1 MIAREVDQL
10 VWIAETS
17 RRALELMQYFMRSIA
32 VRSGFFV
39 VLAFLVGAC
48 TGPGFQERMNAFVSD
63 AKYSWEPA
71 EEQTNRMANFAG
83 DARSQLEAYF
93 MCNRAA
99 AAVVSSQKGDPTSL
113 AIAATSFCKTEYQNL
128 ERALIAVQASQKN
141 YARSA
146 NRPAI
151 AMKALRAAR
160 KQALENNLADIV
172 AFRATANPTP
182 VPSEPHEPAR
192 PKSGREI

>member
-1 MIAREVDQL
+1 M
-10 VWIAETS
+10 AETS
-17 RRALELMQYFMRSIA
+17 RQALEMIQYYMRSVA
-32 VRSGFFV
+32 VRSGFAV
-39 VLAFLVGAC
+39 LLAFFVGAC

-71 EEQTNRMANFAG
+71 EGKTNRMANFAG
-83 DARSQLEAYF
+83 DARSHIEAYF

-99 AAVVSSQKGDPTSL
+99 AAVVYSQKGDPTSL

-128 ERALIAVQASQKN
+128 ERALIAAHAGRKI

-182 VPSEPHEPAR
+182 VPSEPHEPTI